1 MTEKMK
7 KDSGR
12 RRNGEEVITL
22 WAEEEEGLPQK

>member
-1 MTEKMK
+1 MTEKTK

-22 WAEEEEGLPQK
+22 WAEEEEGPSKK